1 MRLST
6 KMIQNVTKILQYQYD
21 GDADNANDIDNDLD
35 NDSDAI

>member
-1 MRLST
+1 MLL
-6 KMIQNVTKILQYQYD
+6 KFILYQYD